1 MALSQSVKAF
11 IDCHVATV
19 YAALSSVKNYI
30 RPSFIQLQSAAYSSL
45 KRHGKNVAMPPK
57 DSAAV
62 SLGRKGGKA
71 TARNRSP
78 EERIEAAR
86 KAVEARWA
94 KQRKLVKEI
103 KEGSAAL
110 LRKAQAAQARL
121 AKRKKEPK

>member
-1 MALSQSVKAF
+1 MS
-11 IDCHVATV
+11 
-19 YAALSSVKNYI
+19 
-30 RPSFIQLQSAAYSSL
+30 
-45 KRHGKNVAMPPK
+45 PK

-121 AKRKKEPK
+121 AKQKKEKA